1 MMKRLICMIF
11 WRTVKK
17 EYRGPML
24 DDSYK
29 TVMVGQKNK
38 VASQSSTINS
48 FQGMEPGQ
56 APNFNSPKSKLH
68 CAASIRSLKA
78 SGTVSESPALPL
90 HDALPALNGACG

>member
-1 MMKRLICMIF
+1 MMKRLIHMIF

-38 VASQSSTINS
+38 VASQSCTNERKKLMVISMIIYIYSKPSS
-48 FQGMEPGQ
+48 F
-56 APNFNSPKSKLH
+56 
-68 CAASIRSLKA
+68 IRTSA
-78 SGTVSESPALPL
+78 
-90 HDALPALNGACG
+90 